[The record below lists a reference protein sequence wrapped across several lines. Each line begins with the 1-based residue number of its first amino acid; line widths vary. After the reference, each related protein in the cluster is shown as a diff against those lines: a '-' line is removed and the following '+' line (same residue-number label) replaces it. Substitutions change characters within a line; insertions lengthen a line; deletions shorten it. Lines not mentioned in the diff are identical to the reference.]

1 MTVYVYQTF
10 EIRQEKFTEAF
21 ANLEKIVNYRNDH
34 YSHKVELLSPIA
46 GRDYSYVLLS
56 KYEGLAEM
64 ELQNRK
70 MFDDDEFKE
79 IFTPFFLENIVQGSM
94 TTAMY
99 RTVKRNAGKPVA
111 QEEEED
117 EKEE

>member
-10 EIRQEKFTEAF
+10 EIRQEKFMEAF
-21 ANLEKIVNYRNDH
+21 ANLEKIVSYRNDH

-46 GRDYSYVLLS
+46 GPDYSYVLLS
-56 KYEGLAEM
+56 EYEGLGEM

-70 MFDDDEFKE
+70 MFDDDGYKE
-79 IFTPFFLENIVQGSM
+79 IFTPFFLEYVVQGSM

-99 RTVKRNAGKPVA
+99 RTVERNAGKPVA
-111 QEEEED
+111 DEGKEEE
-117 EKEE
+117 